1 VTRSS
6 WLGVIGSAKAWPG
19 WPSRRH
25 GPGAPA
31 AYRDSP
37 AQRTVSR
44 HEIHLDD
51 DFRDLLANAL
61 IARRR
66 AQIPDAPELMLV
78 RETWA
83 ADGWAGAEADQLIA
97 HIRAATE
104 YRMVCHEQDGQRIL
118 KAAVT

>member
-1 VTRSS
+1 MTHSS
-6 WLGVIGSAKAWPG
+6 WFGLIGWAKARPG
-19 WPSRRH
+19 WPRRRR
-25 GPGAPA
+25 GPVAPA
-31 AYRDSP
+31 VYRDSP
-37 AQRTVSR
+37 AQRTVSLP
-44 HEIHLDD
+44 EIRLDD

-66 AQIPDAPELMLV
+66 AQISAAPELMLL

-83 ADGWAGAEADQLIA
+83 ADEWARAEADQLIA

-104 YRMVCHEQDGQRIL
+104 YGMVCHEHDVQRIL